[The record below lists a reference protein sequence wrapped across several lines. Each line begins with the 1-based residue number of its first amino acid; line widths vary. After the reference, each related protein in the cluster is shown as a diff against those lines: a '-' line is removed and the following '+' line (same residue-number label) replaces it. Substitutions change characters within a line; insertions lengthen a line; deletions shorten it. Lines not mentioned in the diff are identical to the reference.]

1 MNDLTEIKKEFDK
14 MKIIRS
20 EIKKIF
26 GEIDSKI
33 STLKTI
39 YLELLSTHQETSYIF
54 GLDSFHF
61 QNKMIESDYS
71 HICQTFTGIDNR
83 IYCEYY
89 KLYKIIQDYIKTEIQ
104 DTPLLS
110 KCQTLHK
117 KFPVYKDLDASRNY
131 EFTTTNELHQT
142 IMLVLFELGEFLK
155 NKTQKLNEDNKQYKK
170 GLYIDNMIHTI
181 NYSNAILLE
190 RINMF
195 IHFMEAFNKHHTT
208 YLERLLTKS
217 KHMIDII
224 NEDIT
229 IKSQSS
235 SPLTPSEPLKS
246 FNVPSAFKPFSPM
259 SFNTPV
265 PATPVSATHVPAT
278 PFIFSPANTPDLD
291 QPANI
296 EFIIKEE
303 KNTKSVIYI

>member
-1 MNDLTEIKKEFDK
+1 M
-14 MKIIRS
+14 
-20 EIKKIF
+20 KKICLNKDCSF
-26 GEIDSKI
+26 AGAEQDISAFNKATESKDGLRGKCRACQKKDRHLYYENNKEREINRAINWGINNKEKTKI
-33 STLKTI
+33 SNKNYQI
-39 YLELLSTHQETSYIF
+39 NNKDKVIMRRKRYYRDNKELISSKSQ
-54 GLDSFHF
+54 
-61 QNKMIESDYS
+61 
-71 HICQTFTGIDNR
+71 
-83 IYCEYY
+83 EYY
-89 KLYKIIQDYIKTEIQ
+89 VLNSLLIKNKAKLYSNSNKDKIKEYR
-104 DTPLLS
+104 
-110 KCQTLHK
+110 K
-117 KFPVYKDLDASRNY
+117 KNY
-131 EFTTTNELHQT
+131 DK
-142 IMLVLFELGEFLK
+142 ISLK
-155 NKTQKLNEDNKQYKK
+155 HNYWKENNKVSIAAYNKQYKK

>member
-1 MNDLTEIKKEFDK
+1 MNDIPEIKKEFDK

-20 EIKKIF
+20 EIKKVF
-26 GEIDSKI
+26 VEIESKI
-33 STLKTI
+33 SILKTI

-61 QNKMIESDYS
+61 QNKMIESDYA
-71 HICQTFTGIDNR
+71 HICQTFLGIDNR

-89 KLYKIIQDYIKTEIQ
+89 KLYKIIHDYIKTEIH

-142 IMLVLFELGEFLK
+142 IMQVLFELGEFLK
-155 NKTQKLNEDNKQYKK
+155 NKTEKLDEDNKQYKK
-170 GLYIDNMIHTI
+170 GLYIDNMIHTT

-195 IHFMEAFNKHHTT
+195 IRFMEAFNKHHTT
-208 YLERLLTKS
+208 YLQRLLTKS
-217 KHMIDII
+217 RHIIDVI

-229 IKSQSS
+229 VKSQSS
-235 SPLTPSEPLKS
+235 SPLTPSEPVKI
-246 FNVPSAFKPFSPM
+246 FNVPSAFKPFSP
-259 SFNTPV
+259 V
-265 PATPVSATHVPAT
+265 
-278 PFIFSPANTPDLD
+278 ILSPANTPEPVSVPC
-291 QPANI
+291 QTANI
-296 EFIIKEE
+296 EFIVKED